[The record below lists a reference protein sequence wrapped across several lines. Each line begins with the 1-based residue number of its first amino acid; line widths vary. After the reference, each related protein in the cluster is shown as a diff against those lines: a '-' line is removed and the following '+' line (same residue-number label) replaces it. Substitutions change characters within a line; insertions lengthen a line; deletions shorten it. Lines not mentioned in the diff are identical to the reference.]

1 MADETNTAELPAHG
15 SKRLPSVH
23 LDSYNLETKDD
34 EGFLGD
40 RVSKGAFR
48 KLIEGWRKTLRKSG
62 EDPLG
67 DGPPDALVDPTP
79 GEARQ
84 ELRGKL
90 VISHRKCRTSF
101 PERCPS
107 REPTAVD
114 ELDVDE

>member
-48 KLIEGWRKTLRKSG
+48 KLIESWRKPLRKSG

-67 DGPPDALVDPTP
+67 DGKSQELSKKELDTLLAEGTPEAAGVIQSAIEDFAQELALV
-79 GEARQ
+79 
-84 ELRGKL
+84 
-90 VISHRKCRTSF
+90 I
-101 PERCPS
+101 
-107 REPTAVD
+107 
-114 ELDVDE
+114 